1 MITPKLTAVMVAVT
15 ALIGAGPVAAFAQ
28 ATNAN
33 IVGDLTNAANVET
46 GGNTQVN
53 AAETTQVADNDVEI
67 SNEAESGDAEAEGG
81 DAEAEA
87 EAEAESESESGDS
100 NSNSKKKDGDKKDS
114 RYNGGNGGSES
125 ESEAEAAAEAIAIG
139 GDADAESGDAFAL
152 QVVEGNDIDNSVDQT
167 ATTTQSNDLSDD
179 DAVVLTQANV
189 PVQTQTL
196 PIAADVDLTLILIE
210 LGLLDAAAV

>member
-33 IVGDLTNAANVET
+33 VVGDLTNALNVET

-53 AAETTQVADNDVEI
+53 AAETTQTAANNIEI

-87 EAEAESESESGDS
+87 EAEAESESEASGS
-100 NSNSKKKDGDKKDS
+100 NGDSKKKDD
-114 RYNGGNGGSES
+114 RYSGNGGSES
-125 ESEAEAAAEAIAIG
+125 ESEAEAAAEAIAVG
-139 GDADAESGDAFAL
+139 GDAEAESGDATAV
-152 QVVEGNDIDNSVDQT
+152 QVIEGNEFDQEVEQESETNQVNLLEDNDDVT
-167 ATTTQSNDLSDD
+167 AI
-179 DAVVLTQANV
+179 QANV
-189 PVQTQTL
+189 PIQAQVN
-196 PIAADVDLTLILIE
+196 PIAADILLQ
-210 LGLLDAAAV
+210 LGLLDGAEM

>member
-33 IVGDLTNAANVET
+33 VVGDLTNAANIET

-53 AAETTQVADNDVEI
+53 AAETTQAASNSIEI

-100 NSNSKKKDGDKKDS
+100 NSNGKKKDGDKKDG
-114 RYNGGNGGSES
+114 RYSGNGGSES
-125 ESEAEAAAEAIAIG
+125 ESEAEAAAEAIAVG
-139 GDADAESGDAFAL
+139 GDAEAESGDATAV
-152 QVVEGNDIDNSVDQT
+152 QVVRDNEFDQEIEQESETNQVNLLEDNDDVT
-167 ATTTQSNDLSDD
+167 AI
-179 DAVVLTQANV
+179 QANV
-189 PVQTQTL
+189 PIQAQVN
-196 PIAADVDLTLILIE
+196 PIAIDLLLE
-210 LGLLDAAAV
+210 GLVL

>member
-28 ATNAN
+28 AANAN
-33 IVGDLTNAANVET
+33 VVGDLTNALNIET

-53 AAETTQVADNDVEI
+53 AAETTQVAENSIEI

-100 NSNSKKKDGDKKDS
+100 TAVQVVQDNEFDQEVEQ
-114 RYNGGNGGSES
+114 ES
-125 ESEAEAAAEAIAIG
+125 ETNQVNLLEDNDDVTAI
-139 GDADAESGDAFAL
+139 
-152 QVVEGNDIDNSVDQT
+152 
-167 ATTTQSNDLSDD
+167 
-179 DAVVLTQANV
+179 QANV
-189 PVQTQTL
+189 PIQVQL
-196 PIAADVDLTLILIE
+196 DPIAIDLE
-210 LGLLDAAAV
+210 ALLEGAA

>member
-33 IVGDLTNAANVET
+33 VVGDLTNALNIET

-53 AAETTQVADNDVEI
+53 AAETTQTAVNSIEI

-87 EAEAESESESGDS
+87 EAEAESESEASGS
-100 NSNSKKKDGDKKDS
+100 NGDSKKKDD
-114 RYNGGNGGSES
+114 RYSGNGGSES
-125 ESEAEAAAEAIAIG
+125 ESEAEAAAEAIAVG
-139 GDADAESGDAFAL
+139 GDAEAESGDATAV
-152 QVVEGNDIDNSVDQT
+152 QVIRDNEFDQEIEQESETNQVNLLEDNDDVT
-167 ATTTQSNDLSDD
+167 AI
-179 DAVVLTQANV
+179 QANV
-189 PVQTQTL
+189 PIQAQVN
-196 PIAADVDLTLILIE
+196 PIAIDLLLE
-210 LGLLDAAAV
+210 GLVL

>member
-28 ATNAN
+28 ATNGQV
-33 IVGDLTNAANVET
+33 IGDLTNALNVET

-53 AAETTQVADNDVEI
+53 AAETTQVAENSIEI

-100 NSNSKKKDGDKKDS
+100 NSNGKKKDGDKKDG
-114 RYNGGNGGSES
+114 RYSGNGGSES
-125 ESEAEAAAEAIAIG
+125 ESEAEAAAEAIAVG
-139 GDADAESGDAFAL
+139 GDADAESGDATAV
-152 QVVEGNDIDNSVDQT
+152 QVVQDNEFDQEIEQESETNQVNLLEDNDDVT
-167 ATTTQSNDLSDD
+167 AI
-179 DAVVLTQANV
+179 QANV
-189 PVQTQTL
+189 PIQAQVN
-196 PIAADVDLTLILIE
+196 PIAIDLLLE
-210 LGLLDAAAV
+210 GLVL